1 MNQKM
6 RCSQCK
12 QRHIDFSDT
21 IVYERETSHKL
32 RMKQIME
39 EVKLDKDGN
48 PYNNA
53 CPVTIT
59 MESKLRRKINKI
71 IRDCLNTLKRKE
83 GN

>member
-6 RCSQCK
+6 RCSQCS

-21 IVYERETSHKL
+21 I
-32 RMKQIME
+32 
-39 EVKLDKDGN
+39 KLDKDGN

>member
-21 IVYERETSHKL
+21 I
-32 RMKQIME
+32 
-39 EVKLDKDGN
+39 KLDKDGN

-53 CPVTIT
+53 CPISISMET
-59 MESKLRRKINKI
+59 MQSKLRRKINKI
-71 IRDCLNTLKRKE
+71 IARCLNTLKRKE

>member
-1 MNQKM
+1 MNKKM

-21 IVYERETSHKL
+21 I
-32 RMKQIME
+32 
-39 EVKLDKDGN
+39 KLDKDGN

-53 CPVTIT
+53 CPVTIDILMINAT
-59 MESKLRRKINKI
+59 IESKFRRFINKI
-71 IRDCLNTLKRKE
+71 IRECLNTLKRKE

>member
-21 IVYERETSHKL
+21 I
-32 RMKQIME
+32 
-39 EVKLDKDGN
+39 KLDKDGN

-59 MESKLRRKINKI
+59 MDSKSGRKINKI
-71 IRDCLNTLKRKE
+71 IARCLNTLKRKE